1 MKNSIAKPA
10 STDAVINLFSLIQS
24 AIDKQG
30 LSNTEFAKLVGTNG
44 GIHPSMPGRHFKG
57 ITTPGCDV
65 FLEELI
71 AAGFKIE
78 ISHKYY
84 DKLKWNSE
92 QDYKKH
98 LNFTK
103 NEVTQSKD

>member
-10 STDAVINLFSLIQS
+10 STDAVLTLFSLIQS
-24 AIDKQG
+24 ALDKERI
-30 LSNTEFAKLVGTNG
+30 SNTEFAKLVGTNG

-57 ITTPGCDV
+57 ITTPGCDI

-71 AAGFKIE
+71 AAGFEIK
-78 ISHKYY
+78 ISHTEYA
-84 DKLKWNSE
+84 KLKWNSE
-92 QDYKKH
+92 TDYKKH